1 MIIVGIDPG
10 ASGAL
15 ALTVDGELTDVIDA
29 PAIDKR
35 INVPVVTEW
44 FRDWQHSVGRIDR
57 VIVEN
62 VHAMPRQGVT
72 SSFNFGRALGAIE
85 AVPQSL
91 GLVTSYANP
100 SVWKK
105 SMGLA
110 GKDKTAS
117 RQLATDLY
125 PSWAAMFKRVK
136 DDGRAEAAL
145 LAKWGEG
152 L

>member
-1 MIIVGIDPG
+1 MNIVGIDPG

-15 ALTVDGELTDVIDA
+15 ALLVDGELTDVIDA

-35 INVPVVTEW
+35 INVPVVTDW
-44 FRDWQHSVGRIDR
+44 FRGWQDSVGRIDR
-57 VIVEN
+57 VIIEN
-62 VHAMPRQGVT
+62 VHAMPKQGVS

-91 GLVTSYANP
+91 GLVTTYATP

-105 SMGLA
+105 SMGLQ
-110 GKDKTAS
+110 GKPKDAS
-117 RQLATDLY
+117 RQLATDLF
-125 PSWAAMFKRVK
+125 PSWATMFKRAK
-136 DDGRAEAAL
+136 DDGRAEAVL

>member
-1 MIIVGIDPG
+1 MNLVGIDPG

-15 ALTVDGELTDVIDA
+15 ALIVDGELTDVIDV

-35 INVPVVTEW
+35 INVPVVTDW
-44 FRDWQHSVGRIDR
+44 FREWQRSIGPIHR
-57 VIVEN
+57 VIIEN
-62 VHAMPRQGVT
+62 VHAMPKQGVT

-91 GLVTSYANP
+91 GLVTSYATP
-100 SVWKK
+100 AVWKR
-105 SMGLA
+105 SMGLI
-110 GKDKTAS
+110 GKDKAAS
-117 RQLATDLY
+117 RQLATDIF

-136 DDGRAEAAL
+136 DDGRAEACL
-145 LAKWGEG
+145 LAKFGAG